1 MQVLYPRCSGLD
13 IHKATI
19 AACVL
24 GALDAAPVFWCASP
38 ANPTEQLEQPAHN
51 PQRKK
56 PAGAAYLGK
65 PLVWSLR
72 EPGANGAGERLPRL
86 SPRA

>member
-38 ANPTEQLEQPAHN
+38 ANPTEQLEPRASCLPSVGAPKAPQ
-51 PQRKK
+51 QRKQDY
-56 PAGAAYLGK
+56 GIMY
-65 PLVWSLR
+65 
-72 EPGANGAGERLPRL
+72 
-86 SPRA
+86 